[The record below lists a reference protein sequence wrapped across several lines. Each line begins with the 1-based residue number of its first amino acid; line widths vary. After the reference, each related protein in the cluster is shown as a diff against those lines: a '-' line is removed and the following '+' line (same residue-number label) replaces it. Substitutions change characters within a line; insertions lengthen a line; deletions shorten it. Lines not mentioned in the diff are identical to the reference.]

1 LYGTCHA
8 RSTMSVRSLRLT
20 KPSPIYPDLIQVQ
33 RGWDEV
39 GHCLF
44 EQGSE
49 GTKKL

>member
-20 KPSPIYPDLIQVQ
+20 KPSPIYPDIDSSSARVG
-33 RGWDEV
+33 RV